1 MSTSDLPPPTTDG
14 AALPPPGPRPTA
26 PRLSPLEVRH
36 DAPVPGPAPRD
47 GAWAAPPVQAEPPV
61 QGASRSAGPWLRRAA
76 RPLLSWRTYTE
87 TLYQLLN
94 LPIGIALFTGF
105 VVLLSVSAGLAITLV
120 GIPLLLLTIAAGRIV
135 GILERGRARLLLGAN
150 YRGKPWP
157 RMQGS
162 WWQKFKTAI
171 SDLPG
176 WGGIGYGLLMLPWGI
191 ATFVSTVVLWSVG
204 IGGISSPIWVW
215 SSDIQ
220 IDGTDVNGGWRALLM
235 VGAVVGGALV
245 LLATPW
251 VIRGIATADRWLVRT
266 LLAQTRA
273 EELETRV
280 SELKQSRD
288 ASVDSAAHEL
298 RRIERDL
305 HDGAQQRLVALA
317 MDLGLARERL
327 ASGADPERAAELV
340 ARAHDEAKQ
349 AITELRDLVRGI
361 HPSVLTDRGLD
372 AALSAL
378 AARSPVPVDVQVELP
393 ERPSAPI
400 EAAAY
405 FVVAEALTNVAK
417 HSGATAAWVRVTDRP
432 ATPDSPHRIVVEIR
446 DDGRG
451 GAEVHAGGGLA
462 GLRDRVLAVEGRL
475 RIASPAGGP
484 TMLVAELPCGS

>member
-1 MSTSDLPPPTTDG
+1 MDADPMNANDFPPPSTAGPILPPPASHPPTDRVSPLDVTREPPPARG
-14 AALPPPGPRPTA
+14 TVVPPSSPPPGIGGP
-26 PRLSPLEVRH
+26 
-36 DAPVPGPAPRD
+36 PG
-47 GAWAAPPVQAEPPV
+47 EH
-61 QGASRSAGPWLRRAA
+61 WLRRVS
-76 RPLLSWRTYTE
+76 RPLLTWRTYTE
-87 TLYQLLN
+87 SAYHLLN

-105 VVLLSVSAGLAITLV
+105 VVMLSVSAGLAITLV
-120 GIPLLLLTIAAGRIV
+120 GLPLLVLTIAAGRLV
-135 GILERGRARLLLGAN
+135 GIVERARARLLLGVN
-150 YRGKPWP
+150 YRGKPLP
-157 RMQGS
+157 SFEGS
-162 WWQKFKTAI
+162 WWQKFKAAI
-171 SDLPG
+171 GDGPG
-176 WGGIGYGLLMLPWGI
+176 WGGIAYGLLMLPWGI
-191 ATFVSTVVLWSVG
+191 ATFVTTVVLWSVG
-204 IGGISSPIWVW
+204 IGGITSPIYAWT
-215 SSDIQ
+215 SDLEI
-220 IDGTDVNGGWRALLM
+220 NGNSLNGWWRSVFM
-235 VGAVVGGALV
+235 IVGVVGGAAV

-251 VIRGIATADRWLVRT
+251 VVRAMASGDRWLVRT
-266 LLAQTRA
+266 LLAQTRT

-280 SELKQSRD
+280 SELTQSRD
-288 ASVDSAAHEL
+288 ASVDSAAAEL

-327 ASGADPERAAELV
+327 ASGADPQRAAELV
-340 ARAHDEAKQ
+340 GRAHDEAKQ
-349 AITELRDLVRGI
+349 AISELRDLVRGI

-393 ERPSAPI
+393 QRPPAAI

-417 HSGATAAWVRVTDRP
+417 HSGASAAWVRVTDRP
-432 ATPDSPHRIVVEIR
+432 ATAEVPHRIVVEVR
-446 DDGRG
+446 DDGHG

>member
-1 MSTSDLPPPTTDG
+1 MDVDPMSTSDLPPPTTDG
-14 AALPPPGPRPTA
+14 AAPPPGPRPAA
-26 PRLSPLEVRH
+26 PRLSPLDVRP
-36 DAPVPGPAPRD
+36 DAPVPGPASR
-47 GAWAAPPVQAEPPV
+47 GAVWPGPPVQTPPRST
-61 QGASRSAGPWLRRAA
+61 GAWLRRAA
-76 RPLLSWRTYTE
+76 QPLLRWRTYTE

-94 LPIGIALFTGF
+94 LPIGIALFTAF
-105 VVLLSVSAGLAITLV
+105 VVLLSVSAGLAITLI
-120 GIPLLLLTIAAGRIV
+120 GIPLLLLTIAAGRVV
-135 GILERGRARLLLGAN
+135 GIVERGRARLLLGAN

-157 RMQGS
+157 RFQGS

-204 IGGISSPIWVW
+204 IGGITSPIWVW
-215 SSDIQ
+215 TSDIQ

-280 SELKQSRD
+280 SELTQSRD

-349 AITELRDLVRGI
+349 AITELRELVRGI

-378 AARSPVPVDVQVELP
+378 AARSPVPVDVQVDLP

-417 HSGATAAWVRVTDRP
+417 HSGATAAWVRVTDRT
-432 ATPDSPHRIVVEIR
+432 ATSDSPHRIVVEIR

-451 GAEVHAGGGLA
+451 GADVHAGGGLA

-475 RIASPAGGP
+475 RIASPEGGP

>member
-1 MSTSDLPPPTTDG
+1 MNTSDLPPPGSDG
-14 AALPPPGPRPTA
+14 AALPPPSPGLPTH
-26 PRLSPLEVRH
+26 RVSPLDVRH
-36 DAPVPGPAPRD
+36 DAPVPGPAPREA
-47 GAWAAPPVQAEPPV
+47 AWAAPPTQAAPK
-61 QGASRSAGPWLRRAA
+61 SAGAWLRRAV

-94 LPIGIALFTGF
+94 LPIGIALFTAF
-105 VVLLSVSAGLAITLV
+105 VALLSVSAGLAITLV
-120 GIPLLLLTIAAGRIV
+120 GIPLLLLTIAAGRVV
-135 GILERGRARLLLGAN
+135 GAVERTRARLLLGTN
-150 YRGKPWP
+150 YRGKPLP
-157 RMQGS
+157 TFQGS

-171 SDLPG
+171 SDTPG
-176 WGGIGYGLLMLPWGI
+176 WGGVGYSLLMLPWGI
-191 ATFVSTVVLWSVG
+191 ATFVTTVVLWSVG

-220 IDGTDVNGGWRALLM
+220 IDGTDVNGGWRALFM
-235 VGAVVGGALV
+235 VLAVVGGALV

-251 VIRGIATADRWLVRT
+251 VIRGIAAADRWLVRT
-266 LLAQTRA
+266 LLATTRT
-273 EELETRV
+273 EELQVRV
-280 SELKQSRD
+280 SELTQSRD
-288 ASVDSAAHEL
+288 ASVDSAAAEL

-340 ARAHDEAKQ
+340 ARAHDEAKH

-393 ERPSAPI
+393 ERPPAPI

-417 HSGATAAWVRVTDRP
+417 HSGASAAWVRVSDRV
-432 ATPDSPHRIVVEIR
+432 ATPDVPHRIVVEIR

-451 GAEVHAGGGLA
+451 GAEVHPGGGLA

-475 RIASPAGGP
+475 RIASPDGGP